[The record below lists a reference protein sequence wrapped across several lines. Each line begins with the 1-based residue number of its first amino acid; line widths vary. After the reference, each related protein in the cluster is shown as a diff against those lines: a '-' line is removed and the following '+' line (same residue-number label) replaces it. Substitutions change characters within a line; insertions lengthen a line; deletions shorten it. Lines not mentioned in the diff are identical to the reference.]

1 MMCLDKARFAQTF
14 VKGSYDVCRFA
25 GRSATEKPDHRCRR
39 LLGARRD
46 RPLTSA
52 PPSSVNASS
61 HSISSSAVASS
72 FGGITRLSDLA
83 VLRLSTSLLRR

>member
-1 MMCLDKARFAQTF
+1 MCLDKARFAQTF
-14 VKGSYDVCRFA
+14 VKGIYDVCRFA
-25 GRSATEKPDHRCRR
+25 GRSATEKPDHRGRR

-46 RPLTSA
+46 QPLTSA

>member
-1 MMCLDKARFAQTF
+1 MCLDKVRFAQTF
-14 VKGSYDVCRFA
+14 VKGSYDVCKFA

-61 HSISSSAVASS
+61 PFDQLVSSCKQ
-72 FGGITRLSDLA
+72 
-83 VLRLSTSLLRR
+83 LRRNYEAE

>member
-1 MMCLDKARFAQTF
+1 MCLDKARFAQTF

-61 HSISSSAVASS
+61 HSISSSAVVIRSA
-72 FGGITRLSDLA
+72 RQQLQA
-83 VLRLSTSLLRR
+83 VSAELRG